1 MSRGLSPS
9 DFASFYEEVNCRRP
23 FDWQDELARTVCKSG
38 WPRYLDMPT
47 ASGKTSV
54 LDIAVFHLAAEG
66 CRTARKAPLRMA
78 FVVDRRLVVDGAFE
92 HARLIARKINERS
105 GRVTGMV
112 ADSLGSFSGG
122 RPLETARLRG
132 GMPQDRDW
140 ALSPSQPTVIVSTVD
155 QVGSRLLFRG
165 YGVSDSMKPIHAGLL
180 GADTLLLLDEAHTS
194 RPFMDTLEQILG
206 MRKRL
211 GWDGDLPFACM
222 FMSATPGG
230 AGRGAFPPA
239 EKRDALLRG
248 DSAIRPRFEASKPA
262 RLVEVAD
269 GRDGAGAMLDAAIE
283 LARPSKA
290 NGEAPQNIGIVVN
303 RVDMARRMHEEL
315 CERLHREAGPGA
327 EAHLL
332 IGRARPLERDL
343 NVRPMIAGI
352 MAGAGAPC
360 RAYAGGGGRADAG
373 DKGPVTFFVATQCI
387 EVGVDADFDALVTQI
402 APLDSLRQRFGR
414 LNRVGARPASSA
426 VIVATKAETSA
437 KYIDPVYGDAV
448 PKAWK
453 YLASAATGRRGKKV
467 VDFGVDRFPVRDGYE
482 EAAAPRVRSVTLMPS
497 YLSLWAQTSPRPV
510 PDPDPAPFLHGAGT
524 RPADVQ
530 IVWRADVTDE
540 LLQGALDMDR
550 LGLTTCRPSAL
561 EAVSLP
567 VWVARRWLARG
578 TGGGGGERDQLSD
591 VEGGGTGGNG
601 KGGGSGKTGTKC
613 AVRWRGARSAETRA
627 VTAAEV
633 EPGDTLVV
641 PSDRGGCDEYGWDEG
656 SQKAVIDIGMD
667 ANLFH
672 RHTLTMRLGRPYLR
686 QVCGNEAADEIERI
700 ASEFADDDAEA
711 VLTALAKI
719 DGIPAAWSGAMDM
732 QLDAGHA
739 RLHRA
744 GAGGDAARIVGI
756 SIDLTRDR
764 ARRLIEALHPL
775 GGAAPD
781 MMNAEDGGPP
791 PSTDG
796 DGEADAVAR
805 SRADHTSP
813 GLAEH
818 CRDVGDTVEKFCEKI
833 GMAEGLRCDL
843 VLAGYLHD
851 AGKAEKRVQALWR
864 GLDPDDVP
872 DDVDNLAKSA
882 IDLSGRHRYLKY
894 RQLARLPEKY
904 RHECWSVRLAESHPR
919 LCSAHDGDLVRYAIG
934 THHGYGKPLFPP
946 VVDAHAGGV
955 VDWSFGGVHMNAD
968 SDHRLERL
976 DSGWIEM
983 VDGLYRQYGPWRLA
997 HMEAVV
1003 RLADHTVSSGGTT
1016 HA

>member
-23 FDWQDELARTVCKSG
+23 FDWQVELAHTVCKGG

-54 LDIAVFHLAAEG
+54 LDIAVFHLAAEE
-66 CRTARKAPLRMA
+66 CRAGRKAPLRIA

-92 HARLIARKINERS
+92 HARLIARRINERS
-105 GRVTGMV
+105 GRITGKV

-140 ALSPSQPTVIVSTVD
+140 ALSPSQPTVMVSTVD

-165 YGVSDSMKPIHAGLL
+165 YGVSDSMRPIHAGLL

-194 RPFMDTLEQILG
+194 RPFMDTLEQI
-206 MRKRL
+206 MVMKKRL

-222 FMSATPGG
+222 FMSATPGSG
-230 AGRGAFPPA
+230 AGRGVFPPA
-239 EKRDALLRG
+239 ERRDALLRG
-248 DSAIRPRFEASKPA
+248 DGAIRPRFEASKPA
-262 RLVEVAD
+262 RLVEVAA
-269 GRDGAGAMLDAAIE
+269 GRDGTVAMLDAALD
-283 LARPSKA
+283 LARPIKA
-290 NGEAPQNIGIVVN
+290 GGAAPRNIGIVVN
-303 RVDMARRMHEEL
+303 RVDTARRMHGEL
-315 CERLHREAGPGA
+315 CERLRREVGTGA
-327 EAHLL
+327 RAHLL

-343 NVRPMIAGI
+343 NVRPMISGI
-352 MAGAGAPC
+352 MAGAGAPS
-360 RAYAGGGGRADAG
+360 REDAG
-373 DKGPVTFFVATQCI
+373 DMGPVTFFVATQCI

-426 VIVATKAETSA
+426 VIVATKEEMSA
-437 KYIDPVYGDAV
+437 KYVDPVYGDAV
-448 PKAWK
+448 PRAWK
-453 YLASAATGRRGKKV
+453 YLSSVATGGRSKKV

-482 EAAAPRVRSVTLMPS
+482 EAAAPRTRSVTLMPS

-578 TGGGGGERDQLSD
+578 GGERDQLSD
-591 VEGGGTGGNG
+591 VEGAGTGRYER
-601 KGGGSGKTGTKC
+601 KDGGSDEAGVKC

-633 EPGDTLVV
+633 QPGDTLIV

-656 SQKAVIDIGMD
+656 SRKAVIDIGMD

-686 QVCGNEAADEIERI
+686 QVCGNEAADEIERM

-711 VLTALAKI
+711 VLTSLAKI
-719 DGIPAAWSGAMDM
+719 DGIPAAWSAAMDM
-732 QLDAGHA
+732 QLNAGHT
-739 RLHRA
+739 RLLRA
-744 GAGGDAARIVGI
+744 SAGGDAARIVGI

-775 GGAAPD
+775 CGAAPD
-781 MMNAEDGGPP
+781 IMGAEDGGPP

-796 DGEADAVAR
+796 DGEADTVAR
-805 SRADHTSP
+805 VRADHAPP

-818 CRDVGDTVEKFCEKI
+818 CRNVGDTVEKFCEKI
-833 GMAEGLRCDL
+833 GMAEGLRGDL
-843 VLAGYLHD
+843 ALAGYLHD

-872 DDVDNLAKSA
+872 DDVANLAKSA
-882 IDLSGRHRYLKY
+882 IDLSGRDKYRKY

-919 LCSAHDGDLVRYAIG
+919 LCSAHDGDLVKYAIG
-934 THHGYGKPLFPP
+934 THHGHGKPLFPP
-946 VVDAHAGGV
+946 VVDTHAEGV
-955 VDWSFGGVHMNAD
+955 VEWSFDGVHMNAD
-968 SDHRLERL
+968 SEHRLERL

-983 VDGLYRQYGPWRLA
+983 VDKLYRRYGPWQLA
-997 HMEAVV
+997 HMEAIV
-1003 RLADHTVSSGGTT
+1003 RLADHVVSSEGTT